1 MAIWLYSAIKSDEDK
16 VMVERS
22 VGFNPSGAPLYKEV
36 KRKIVESIRNGEWKP
51 GEVIPSEKKLCER
64 FAVSMGTI
72 RKAVDDLS
80 GEGLLIRQQ
89 GRGTFV
95 ATHNQDRY
103 LFAFFHV
110 VRQDGHKEYPTVE
123 LMEFSK
129 VKADPGAI
137 SMLHLDPGSRLFRF
151 VNKLELGRSPVV
163 VDEIL
168 LPEQLFSRLTERT
181 LRERS
186 AKRRRPQGP
195 SARCEGRR
203 SSASGNT
210 DSIFVQGSAGG
221 TALFVRAHASLRILL
236 RFNGIVMSQAIFSST
251 ALDFSTAIRNV
262 SIDLLNEV
270 AAAALIGTS
279 ASAASS
285 PATIL

>member
-1 MAIWLYSAIKSDEDK
+1 MGIWLYSANKSDEEQ
-16 VMVERS
+16 VMVERL
-22 VGFNPSGAPLYKEV
+22 VGLNPSGAPLYKEV
-36 KRKIVESIRNGEWKP
+36 KRKIIESIRNGEWKP

-80 GEGLLIRQQ
+80 GEGFLIRHQ

-103 LFAFFHV
+103 LFTFFHV
-110 VRQDGHKEYPTVE
+110 VRQDGHKEYPKVE

-129 VKADPGAI
+129 VKADPVAM

-151 VNKLELGRSPVV
+151 VNKLELGRNPVV

-186 AKRRRPQGP
+186 ATLYQLYQ
-195 SARCEGRR
+195 EGFGVTVVRIQER
-203 SSASGNT
+203 
-210 DSIFVQGSAGG
+210 
-221 TALFVRAHASLRILL
+221 VRAVSADALRARLLGVKVGDPLLQVIRIAFSFKDQPVELRYSYVLTHAYEYCSDS
-236 RFNGIVMSQAIFSST
+236 M
-251 ALDFSTAIRNV
+251 
-262 SIDLLNEV
+262 
-270 AAAALIGTS
+270 
-279 ASAASS
+279 AAS
-285 PATIL
+285 